1 MKLKIF
7 WKNMKF
13 MLSYSFATA
22 KNIYLFTFIK
32 IVLDTVSPFI
42 SLWFPKMILDEL
54 TKDHRFNR
62 VVLLILTM
70 FAAQIVLS
78 LLNKLWTYLYVVC
91 TSNTL
96 LSQDIHFKSM
106 YADMDYANLEDGTVD
121 EKIWFVR
128 EGFNV
133 EQFILNKLGGF
144 LTSVLQLAGYVYIIS
159 SLSPLIA
166 FVLLAILW
174 LSALISRFRN
184 EWGIEYSKLTT
195 RHSRLFTYFFS
206 LMTSKDFAQDIRLH
220 SASDYIRSKYSAAAE
235 DYLKVYSQ
243 NQGKG
248 FIFDTLSGMIDVVQ
262 TVVTYGY
269 SAFRVALGDITIG
282 SFTVYIG
289 AVNGF
294 MSATSSLVGN
304 IQSFLVSSKY
314 VSAYKDIQPL
324 AVPFYAGE
332 NKKSLDSGSA
342 HEIVFDHVWFK
353 YRGSESYALEDVCLT
368 IRKGERLSIVGYNGA
383 GKSTLIKLLCKLY
396 CPTSG
401 KILIDGKDINEI
413 DHNMYTDM
421 ISVVFQDFA
430 LLPLSIR
437 DNVGLNFGAT
447 DEQITAALGKSQLSK
462 KLASLKHGLDTEYSR
477 EYDPDG
483 AEFSG
488 GEKQKLASARAYCKD
503 TPFVILDEPTAALDP
518 LSEDELYRRF
528 DSIIG
533 SKTAV
538 YITHRLASVKFCD
551 KIAVFEKGRVVEY
564 GTHKELIEKK
574 GLYFEMFEKQSEYY
588 RENANE

>member
-1 MKLKIF
+1 MKLKFF

-70 FAAQIVLS
+70 LAAQIVLS
-78 LLNKLWTYLYVVC
+78 LLNKLWIYLYVVC

-195 RHSRLFTYFFS
+195 RYSRLFTYFFS

-483 AEFSG
+483 VEFSG